1 MPRTE
6 EYIKML
12 RFTLTQPHTPSR
24 GGAKTS
30 LEELA
35 MCFGLDIF
43 LHPMGALSKGLLYR
57 YIVLCYTVCSR
68 NSKLG
73 VNGYGADLEP

>member
-12 RFTLTQPHTPSR
+12 RFTLTQPHTTSR

-30 LEELA
+30 FEELA
-35 MCFGLDIF
+35 MYFGLDIF
-43 LHPMGALSKGLLYR
+43 LHPMGARSSFVEGTAILVHCSLLHC
-57 YIVLCYTVCSR
+57 L
-68 NSKLG
+68 
-73 VNGYGADLEP
+73 